1 MSKSI
6 VAVLLAALALTACDK
21 PNYPEPLHDW
31 AALVSWDEAGGQFL
45 IKGRP
50 SEVVQAWDFTRNPAD
65 VDLANATSRF
75 VAGQGL
81 LVSGVAPDPSV
92 RIPLNLR
99 GSDASLVVV
108 RLTRVKAT
116 GDWDGALYYAT
127 ARHGESPKFMNF
139 PVHAD
144 TPPPIGAPVV
154 LIYDMDE
161 LSVGG
166 DDWMKSTIERIRLD
180 LDIEAGG
187 EVIIHQVA
195 LVREPM

>member
-1 MSKSI
+1 M
-6 VAVLLAALALTACDK
+6 
-21 PNYPEPLHDW
+21 
-31 AALVSWDEAGGQFL
+31 
-45 IKGRP
+45 
-50 SEVVQAWDFTRNPAD
+50 
-65 VDLANATSRF
+65 
-75 VAGQGL
+75 AGQGL